1 MLRNEIDAN
10 KMYNIIQNLD
20 IYQAYMNIANF
31 INDYD
36 NDALTKNEKIEI
48 EVFSPIGD
56 VHKGDTLGK
65 LSLYDENTEVTKTN
79 FKACKDLSKECFEE
93 IIS

>member
-1 MLRNEIDAN
+1 
-10 KMYNIIQNLD
+10 MYVVSISLNDSTKNLVESMGMIKLASVLD
-20 IYQAYMNIANF
+20 ESDFAYGF
-31 INDYD
+31 
-36 NDALTKNEKIEI
+36 KENEKIEI

>member
-1 MLRNEIDAN
+1 M
-10 KMYNIIQNLD
+10 
-20 IYQAYMNIANF
+20 
-31 INDYD
+31 
-36 NDALTKNEKIEI
+36 
-48 EVFSPIGD
+48 
-56 VHKGDTLGK
+56 HKGDTLGK

>member
-1 MLRNEIDAN
+1 MTVVLTGLLSIF
-10 KMYNIIQNLD
+10 
-20 IYQAYMNIANF
+20 NF
-31 INDYD
+31 
-36 NDALTKNEKIEI
+36 KENEKIEI

-65 LSLYDENTEVTKTN
+65 LSLYDENTEETKKN

>member
-1 MLRNEIDAN
+1 MHFASSAALLLRTI
-10 KMYNIIQNLD
+10 NIPARYTTGFVLD
-20 IYQAYMNIANF
+20 ESDFAYGF
-31 INDYD
+31 
-36 NDALTKNEKIEI
+36 KENEKIEI